1 MWAFKHNSHKIFFKL
16 KILFNHLSHKKTNR
30 LKMWP
35 QESTECKITNTTFCF
50 SSPFYFF
57 LSGFIMSLL
66 STFPWKYLNNIS
78 IWCCGNFNICYYT
91 YNIYM
96 TIFFLSFLLSLLFIF
111 DTGCEIYMQV
121 WNSFLLFLYEKVSM
135 DNYNMTVI
143 DV

>member
-16 KILFNHLSHKKTNR
+16 KILFNHLSLTRKPTVSKCGPKNLQNAR
-30 LKMWP
+30 SQIP
-35 QESTECKITNTTFCF
+35 TFV
-50 SSPFYFF
+50 SHLSPFFSFF

-121 WNSFLLFLYEKVSM
+121 WNSFFISLWESVYGQL
-135 DNYNMTVI
+135 
-143 DV
+143 

>member
-1 MWAFKHNSHKIFFKL
+1 
-16 KILFNHLSHKKTNR
+16 
-30 LKMWP
+30 MWP
-35 QESTECKITNTTFCF
+35 QESTECKITNTNFCF
-50 SSPFYFF
+50 SSLSFFFLF

-121 WNSFLLFLYEKVSM
+121 WNSFFISLWESVYGQLQYDRYRCIRGHMRKSM
-135 DNYNMTVI
+135 LGVWQGCLIY
-143 DV
+143 